1 VHNNEL
7 LQLGSE
13 TYPIGLVSLLD
24 YDGTCKA
31 HPDTG
36 AGLDNTS
43 NDDEVVVP
51 WANAQFPFGLPCVR

>member
-1 VHNNEL
+1 MHNNEL

-13 TYPIGLVSLLD
+13 TYPIGFVSLLD
-24 YDGTCKA
+24 DDGTCKA

-36 AGLDNTS
+36 AGLDSTS

-51 WANAQFPFGLPCVR
+51 